1 MDKNDNGE
9 LLGSSKD
16 VIESYIF
23 ATSGRNFSIYGE
35 RLLLRLVE
43 IAQQQLNG
51 VCFRDG
57 TAIGQVSYGPLGDA
71 LLEVPISSLLS
82 GDGDTNYTKAKEALQ
97 DLMNISIESER
108 PKERSGKPVLD
119 ASGKPQFEYKA
130 YHILDNVELNVKPGY
145 AVLKVDEN
153 TWKAILDFSKGFRK
167 YDLIAALKFKR
178 ISSIRMFK
186 LVSNQ
191 KNPMTYTIDQL
202 REMWDMKDKYKDNS
216 DFIRGVIKT
225 AKEELDM
232 KGSWSFDYVVN
243 SAVTAPV
250 NRGKSGKKF
259 LTSVT
264 FFPHNKTYNMSTAAL
279 MASTGNQLD
288 IIDRMSYNMLTRELE
303 FTNAGLKNNLL
314 LFNVVKKVG
323 MDLFDFLEKIKPGA
337 LRANSPQGYVIRAL
351 KRHLKERYGVDETSE
366 GFVLKG

>member
-1 MDKNDNGE
+1 MDKNDNE
-9 LLGSSKD
+9 QLLGSSKD

-82 GDGDTNYTKAKEALQ
+82 GDGDTNYSKAKVAVQE
-97 DLMNISIESER
+97 LMKISIESER
-108 PKERSGKPVLD
+108 VKEQRGRVVVD
-119 ASGKPQFEYKA
+119 ANGRPEYEFKA

-153 TWKAILDFSKGFRK
+153 TWRAILDFSKGFRK
-167 YDLIAALKFKR
+167 YDLIAALKLKR
-178 ISSIRMFK
+178 ISSIRLFK

-216 DFIRGVIKT
+216 DFIRGVIKP
-225 AKEELDM
+225 AKEELDE

-243 SAVTAPV
+243 SALTAPV
-250 NRGKSGKKF
+250 NKGKSGKKF
-259 LTSVT
+259 ITSVT
-264 FFPHNKTYNMSTAAL
+264 FFPHSKIRNMSTGAL
-279 MASTGNQLD
+279 ITLTGKQLD
-288 IIDRMSYNMLTRELE
+288 MIDRMSYNMLTRELG
-303 FTNAGLKNNLL
+303 FTNSGLKNNIL
-314 LFNVVKKVG
+314 LFEVVKKVG
-323 MDLFDFLEKIKPGA
+323 MDLFDFLERIKPGA

-351 KRHLKERYGVDETSE
+351 KRHLKEYYAVDETSE
-366 GFVLKG
+366 GFVMRG